1 MQRCTADVLF
11 ASGGG
16 VRGGEAAPRSFLVDF
31 GGEAAKIN
39 QKLRSGGHSQDI
51 ASAMQRC
58 TADVLFAS
66 IPAYAGMEFGAA
78 KPSREV
84 FWGGCCGEAATTTPK
99 LMCEAQPHDIAIAL
113 GSDSALMQI

>member
-1 MQRCTADVLF
+1 
-11 ASGGG
+11 
-16 VRGGEAAPRSFLVDF
+16 
-31 GGEAAKIN
+31 
-39 QKLRSGGHSQDI
+39 
-51 ASAMQRC
+51 MQRC

-84 FWGGCCGEAATTTPK
+84 FWGGWVGGGGPTHPQNILFGGAPPPATTTPK